1 MKKFIIHIALFSVL
15 VLLSMFL
22 ILRKAD
28 GYTDPFYVRFTT
40 PKQHSLILGSSK
52 AAQGILPQILN
63 SALGRSDMFNY
74 SFTIGTS
81 PYGPTYLQSIKNK
94 LDYSTKDAIFI
105 LAVDAWSISSDGK
118 NPNDIAQFKEKDFL
132 LGKTN
137 EVNQNPNI
145 SYLLNSF
152 DNAYYEILLNKYT
165 YNMRRS
171 AFLHQDGWL
180 EVSTLLYDSLA
191 MKEKELERLHDYQKN
206 YLPYYQFSQTRL
218 AYLEESIDFLKEYGK
233 VYLVRLPVSP
243 LVMEV
248 EDSVV
253 PDLDKKMEYLSVQ
266 KAVPYIN
273 LSIYNANFLYTD
285 GIHLHKQS
293 GAAVSRLIAEKI
305 KE

>member
-1 MKKFIIHIALFSVL
+1 MKKFIIHIALFSTL
-15 VLLSMFL
+15 ALLSMFL
-22 ILRKAD
+22 ILRQAD

-52 AAQGILPQILN
+52 AAQGIQPQILN
-63 SALGRSDMFNY
+63 DALGRNDIFNY

-94 LDYSTKDAIFI
+94 LDHNTKEAIFI
-105 LAVDAWSISSDGK
+105 LAVDAWSMASDGE
-118 NPNDIAQFKEKDFL
+118 NPNDTTQFKEKNFL
-132 LGKTN
+132 LGKTK
-137 EVNQNPNI
+137 EINQNPNI
-145 SYLLNSF
+145 PYLIHSF

-165 YNMRRS
+165 YDMRRS

-218 AYLEESIDFLKEYGK
+218 TYLEKTIDFLKEYGK

-243 LVMEV
+243 SIMEM
-248 EDSVV
+248 ENSVV
-253 PDLDKKMEYLSVQ
+253 SDLDEKMENLSTQ
-266 KAVPYIN
+266 KGVPYIN
-273 LSIYNANFLYTD
+273 LSMYNSDFLYTD
-285 GIHLHKQS
+285 GVHLHKQS
-293 GAAVSRLIAEKI
+293 GAEVSRLIAKKI
-305 KE
+305 F